1 MPVTVRPA
9 RPSDEAAPLLSASA
23 AGVYDLMFGGP
34 EPALRALR
42 RIYPSPGAAMSWEAC
57 LVAELDGSLA
67 GVLAGYPL
75 EEGAARARRF
85 FLRGAR
91 LAPPTRWPAI
101 LRLVHAGGELTPPAP
116 AGSWYVDALATAPAA
131 QRRGVARALLAAA
144 EAAGRRA
151 GCRALAL
158 DTGLSNL
165 AARRLYESAGMS
177 AGQPVRVGRRGQAL
191 GVPEA
196 GFIGYVKAL

>member
-9 RPSDEAAPLLSASA
+9 RPSDEAAPLLYASA

-116 AGSWYVDALATAPAA
+116 AGSWYVDALATAHAIWQVRSLDIDDPD
-131 QRRGVARALLAAA
+131 RCLVLFKSNRDFGLLIFGA
-144 EAAGRRA
+144 
-151 GCRALAL
+151 
-158 DTGLSNL
+158 TFLSSVL
-165 AARRLYESAGMS
+165 
-177 AGQPVRVGRRGQAL
+177 QAT
-191 GVPEA
+191 A
-196 GFIGYVKAL
+196 